1 MPKVKVLAR
10 NWLIEINNGTDVV
23 PEWVRIGGIT
33 SFTLSNDKE
42 DTDTT
47 DFDSGGYG
55 DHIVAGRSFEIS
67 FEGFFLEDPT
77 DATRDPGQQAVENLA
92 DKIGYESLGQFR
104 MTSPSG
110 LAKVY
115 RGSVGVGDVGGGVT
129 DATSWGATVTVAG
142 RPTELAAGA
151 AA

>member
-10 NWLIEINNGTDVV
+10 NWLIEINEGTDVA
-23 PEWVRIGGIT
+23 PQWIKIGGIN

-47 DFDSGGYG
+47 DFDAGGYG

-67 FEGFFLEDPT
+67 FEGFFLEDPLT
-77 DATRDPGQQAVENLA
+77 GERDEGQQAVENLA
-92 DKIGYESLGQFR
+92 EKIGYESLGQFR

-110 LAKVY
+110 KAKTY
-115 RGSVGVGDVGGGVT
+115 RGSAGVGDVGGGVN
-129 DATSWGATVTVAG
+129 DATSWGATITVAG
-142 RPTELAAGA
+142 KPSEVAA
-151 AA
+151 

>member
-1 MPKVKVLAR
+1 MAKVKVLAR
-10 NWLIEINNGTDVV
+10 NWLIEINDGTDVV
-23 PEWVRIGGIT
+23 PVWVRIGGIN

-47 DFDSGGYG
+47 DFDAAGYG
-55 DHIVAGRSFEIS
+55 DHIVAGRSYEIS
-67 FEGFFLEDPT
+67 FEGFFLEDP
-77 DATRDPGQQAVENLA
+77 DDGTRDDGQQSVENLA

-110 LAKVY
+110 VAKTY
-115 RGSVGVGDVGGGVT
+115 RGSVGVGDVGGGIN

-142 RPTELAAGA
+142 RPAEVVAGV
-151 AA
+151 

>member
-10 NWLIEINNGTDVV
+10 NWLIEINEGTDIA
-23 PEWVRIGGIT
+23 PLWVRVGGVT

-55 DHIVAGRSFEIS
+55 DHIVSSRSFEIS
-67 FEGFFLEDPT
+67 FEGFFLEDPE
-77 DATRDPGQQAVENLA
+77 DGSRDPGQQAVENLA
-92 DKIGYESLGQFR
+92 DKIGYASIGQFR

-110 LAKVY
+110 IAKVY
-115 RGSVGVGDVGGGVT
+115 RGSVGIGDVGGGVT

-142 RPTELAAGA
+142 RPSTVAA
-151 AA
+151 